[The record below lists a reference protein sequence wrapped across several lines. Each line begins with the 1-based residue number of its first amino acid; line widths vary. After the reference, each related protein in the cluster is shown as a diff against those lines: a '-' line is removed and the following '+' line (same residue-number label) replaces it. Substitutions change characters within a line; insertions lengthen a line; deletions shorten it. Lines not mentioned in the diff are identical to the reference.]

1 MPLDEP
7 GRITPQQQ
15 PAPPRSTSRRRF
27 LGGAAAAGVGL
38 AAGAGVAAGYGIRSA
53 NAASPAPVDSGVARA
68 NAVVPFYGARQAGVT
83 TPQQDRLMF
92 AALDVTTT
100 DTDEMQRMLGR
111 WAAMAA
117 RLTAGKQVSDSPV
130 REQQPPFDTGESMDL
145 GPHSLTITVGF
156 GPSLFDERL
165 GLADR
170 RPAELAPLGTIPGDA
185 VMKPA
190 LSDGDLCIQ
199 ACADDPQVVF
209 HAIRNMVRA
218 ARGTAVLKWSQL
230 GFGRASAT
238 GAGQSTPRNLMGFKD
253 GTRNIHADDTAALDA
268 QVWVPPAVAGATGQP
283 AAATG
288 WMAGGSFLVAR
299 KIRMEIESWDTDP
312 LADQE
317 RIFGRS
323 KATGAPLTGGDE
335 FAPVDYAATGPTG
348 PAIDVNAHIRL
359 ASPEQN
365 GGIRLLRRGYN
376 YTDGQ
381 DPDTGKLAA
390 GLFFI
395 AFQRDPH
402 AQFKALQTR
411 LGRSDLLNEYIAH
424 IGGGLWACPPGVSG
438 PGDWFGKALFT

>member
-1 MPLDEP
+1 MSEQ
-7 GRITPQQQ
+7 G
-15 PAPPRSTSRRRF
+15 TSRRRF

-38 AAGAGVAAGYGIRSA
+38 AAGVGVAAGYGIRSA
-53 NAASPAPVDSGVARA
+53 NDDPSSPDTGQSSGDLDAMA
-68 NAVVPFYGARQAGVT
+68 NAVVPFYGRRQAGIT
-83 TPQQDRLMF
+83 TAQQERLMF

-100 DTDEMQRMLGR
+100 DVEELKRMLGR
-111 WAAMAA
+111 WAAIAA
-117 RLTAGKQVSDSPV
+117 RLAAGKLVSDSPV
-130 REQQPPFDTGESMDL
+130 RDEQPPFDTGEAMDL
-145 GPHSLTITVGF
+145 GPHSLTMTVGF
-156 GPSLFDERL
+156 GPSLFDDRFA
-165 GLADR
+165 LASR
-170 RPAELAPLGTIPGDA
+170 MPAELTPFGTIPGDA
-185 VMKPA
+185 VMKA
-190 LSDGDLCIQ
+190 AISDGDLCIQ

-238 GAGQSTPRNLMGFKD
+238 GAGQTTPRNLMGFKD
-253 GTRNIHADDTAALDA
+253 GTNNIHADDTAALDE
-268 QVWVPPAVAGATGQP
+268 QVWAPAGA
-283 AAATG
+283 G
-288 WMAGGSFLVAR
+288 WMTDGSYLVAR
-299 KIRMEIESWDTDP
+299 KIRMEIEAWDTDP
-312 LADQE
+312 LTDQE
-317 RIFGRS
+317 RIFARN
-323 KATGAPLTGGDE
+323 KVTGAPITGGDE
-335 FAPVDYAATGPTG
+335 FTPFDFGKTTASGEPV
-348 PAIDVNAHIRL
+348 IDIDAHTRL

-395 AFQRDPH
+395 AFQRDPQ

-438 PGDWFGKALFT
+438 PGDWFGKSLFI

>member
-1 MPLDEP
+1 VGAPQSP
-7 GRITPQQQ
+7 RTP
-15 PAPPRSTSRRRF
+15 PSGSRATSRRRF
-27 LGGAAAAGVGL
+27 LGGAAAAGVGI
-38 AAGAGVAAGYGIRSA
+38 AAGVGVGAGYGIGS
-53 NAASPAPVDSGVARA
+53 ARA
-68 NAVVPFYGARQAGVT
+68 AEQAAPQVDAATSKADAVVPFYGPRQAGIT
-83 TPQQDRLMF
+83 TPQQERLMF

-100 DTDEMQRMLGR
+100 DSDELQRMLGR

-130 REQQPPFDTGESMDL
+130 RDQQPPFDTGESMDL

-156 GPSLFDERL
+156 GPSLFDDRF

-170 RPAELAPLGTIPGDA
+170 RPAELAPFGTMPGDA

-268 QVWVPPAVAGATGQP
+268 QVWVPGRAGSGQSATAGA
-283 AAATG
+283 A
-288 WMAGGSFLVAR
+288 WMAGGSYLVAR

-317 RIFGRS
+317 RIFGRN

-335 FAPVDYAATGPTG
+335 FAAVDYAATGPAG
-348 PAIDVNAHIRL
+348 PVIDVNAHIRL

-395 AFQRDPH
+395 AFQRDPQ
-402 AQFKALQTR
+402 AQFKVLQTR

-438 PGDWFGKALFT
+438 PGDWFGKALFR

>member
-1 MPLDEP
+1 M
-7 GRITPQQQ
+7 
-15 PAPPRSTSRRRF
+15 
-27 LGGAAAAGVGL
+27 
-38 AAGAGVAAGYGIRSA
+38 
-53 NAASPAPVDSGVARA
+53 
-68 NAVVPFYGARQAGVT
+68 VPFYGARQAGIT
-83 TPQQDRLMF
+83 TPQQERLMF

-100 DTDEMQRMLGR
+100 DSDELQRMLGR
-111 WAAMAA
+111 WAAVAA

-130 REQQPPFDTGESMDL
+130 RDQQAPFDTGESMDL
-145 GPHSLTITVGF
+145 GPHCLTVTVGF
-156 GPSLFDERL
+156 GPSLFDDRF
-165 GLADR
+165 GLAER
-170 RPAELAPLGTIPGDA
+170 RPPELAPFGTIPGDA
-185 VMKPA
+185 VMRPA

-209 HAIRNMVRA
+209 HAVRNMVRA
-218 ARGTAVLKWSQL
+218 ARGTAVLKWSQV

-238 GAGQSTPRNLMGFKD
+238 GSGQSTPRNLMGFKD

-268 QVWVPPAVAGATGQP
+268 QVWVPSAAIAASAPAGGQP
-283 AAATG
+283 GGAG
-288 WMAGGSFLVAR
+288 EWMAGGSYLVAR

-312 LADQE
+312 LVDQE

-323 KATGAPLTGGDE
+323 KASGAPLTGGDE
-335 FAPVDYAATGPTG
+335 FTPVDYAAAGPSG
-348 PAIDVNAHIRL
+348 PVIDVNAHIRL

-365 GGIRLLRRGYN
+365 GGIKLLRRGYN
-376 YTDGQ
+376 YADGQ
-381 DPDTGKLAA
+381 DPATGKLAA

-438 PGDWFGKALFT
+438 PGDWFGKALFR

>member
-1 MPLDEP
+1 MEHS
-7 GRITPQQQ
+7 R
-15 PAPPRSTSRRRF
+15 PATGQHPAQRATSRRRF

-53 NAASPAPVDSGVARA
+53 DAAAPAPVDPGAA
-68 NAVVPFYGARQAGVT
+68 QADAVVPFYGPRQAGIT
-83 TPQQDRLMF
+83 TPQQEQLMF
-92 AALDVTTT
+92 AALDVITT
-100 DTDEMQRMLGR
+100 DSDQLQRLLGR

-117 RLTAGKQVSDSPV
+117 RLTAGQQVSDSPV
-130 REQQPPFDTGESMDL
+130 HGQQPPFDTGESMDL

-156 GPSLFDERL
+156 GPSLFDDRF

-170 RPAELAPLGTIPGDA
+170 RPPELAPFGTVPGDA

-230 GFGRASAT
+230 GFGRASVT

-253 GTRNIHADDTAALDA
+253 GTRNIHADDPAALDA
-268 QVWVPPAVAGATGQP
+268 HVWVP
-283 AAATG
+283 AADSDRAASDPVGVRGGTG
-288 WMAGGSFLVAR
+288 WMAGGSYLVAR

-317 RIFGRS
+317 RIFGRN

-335 FAPVDYAATGPTG
+335 FAAVDYAAAG
-348 PAIDVNAHIRL
+348 PAGPVIDVNAHIRL

-381 DPDTGKLAA
+381 DPETGKLAA

-395 AFQRDPH
+395 AFQRDPQ
-402 AQFKALQTR
+402 AQFAVLQTR
-411 LGRSDLLNEYIAH
+411 LGRSDLLNEYVAH
-424 IGGGLWACPPGVSG
+424 IGGGLWACPPGVSR
-438 PGDWFGKALFT
+438 PGDWFGRALFR

>member
-1 MPLDEP
+1 MERTDTENRGP
-7 GRITPQQQ
+7 
-15 PAPPRSTSRRRF
+15 SRRRF

-38 AAGAGVAAGYGIRSA
+38 AAGVGVAAGYGIRTADGASA
-53 NAASPAPVDSGVARA
+53 PTVDAATARA
-68 NAVVPFYGARQAGVT
+68 QNVVPFYGPRQAGIT
-83 TPQQDRLMF
+83 TAQQERLMF

-100 DTDEMQRMLGR
+100 DVEELQRMLGR

-117 RLTAGKQVSDSPV
+117 RLTAGKQVSDSPI
-130 REQQPPFDTGESMDL
+130 RPEQPPFDTGESMDL

-156 GPSLFDERL
+156 GPSLFDDRF

-170 RPAELAPLGTIPGDA
+170 MPAELAPFGTMPGDA

-253 GTRNIHADDTAALDA
+253 GTNNMHADDTAALDE
-268 QVWVPPAVAGATGQP
+268 QVWVPSGGAASPTD
-283 AAATG
+283 
-288 WMAGGSFLVAR
+288 WMAGGSYLVAR

-312 LADQE
+312 LTDQE
-317 RIFGRS
+317 RIFARH
-323 KATGAPLTGGDE
+323 KATGAPLTGGEE
-335 FAPVDYAATGPTG
+335 FTPVDYAAVDATG
-348 PAIDVNAHIRL
+348 ALVVDMNAHIRL

-365 GGIRLLRRGYN
+365 GGVRLLRRGYN

-395 AFQRDPH
+395 AFQRDPQK
-402 AQFKALQTR
+402 QFKALQTR

-424 IGGGLWACPPGVSG
+424 IGGGLWACPPGVSA
-438 PGDWFGKALFT
+438 PGDWFGRSLFR

>member
-1 MPLDEP
+1 MTEQ
-7 GRITPQQQ
+7 G
-15 PAPPRSTSRRRF
+15 TSRRRF
-27 LGGAAAAGVGL
+27 LSGAAAAGVGL

-53 NAASPAPVDSGVARA
+53 NDDSGDAPAASLSTVDSATTRA
-68 NAVVPFYGARQAGVT
+68 LATVPFYGARQAGIT
-83 TPQQDRLMF
+83 TTQQERLMF
-92 AALDVTTT
+92 ASLDVTTT
-100 DTDEMQRMLGR
+100 DVEELKRMLGR
-111 WAAMAA
+111 WAAIAA
-117 RLTAGKQVSDSPV
+117 RLTAGKLISDSPV
-130 REQQPPFDTGESMDL
+130 RDEQPPFDTGESMDL

-156 GPSLFDERL
+156 GPSLFDERF
-165 GLADR
+165 GLTDR
-170 RPAELAPLGTIPGDA
+170 MPAELTPFGTIPGDA

-190 LSDGDLCIQ
+190 ISDGDLCIQ

-238 GAGQSTPRNLMGFKD
+238 GAGQRTPRNLMGFKD
-253 GTRNIHADDTAALDA
+253 GTNNIHADDTAALDE
-268 QVWVPPAVAGATGQP
+268 QVWVGAGSADTADAGNDN
-283 AAATG
+283 AA
-288 WMAGGSFLVAR
+288 WMSGGSYLVAR

-312 LADQE
+312 LTDQE

-323 KATGAPLTGGDE
+323 KVTGAPLTGGDE
-335 FAPVDYAATGPTG
+335 FTPVDYSKTDDAGEPV
-348 PAIDVNAHIRL
+348 VNIAAHIRL
-359 ASPEQN
+359 SAPEQN
-365 GGIRLLRRGYN
+365 NGSKLLRRGYN

-395 AFQRDPH
+395 AFQRDPQ
-402 AQFKALQTR
+402 AQFKVIQSR

-438 PGDWFGKALFT
+438 PGDWFGKSLFS

>member
-1 MPLDEP
+1 MNEQ
-7 GRITPQQQ
+7 G
-15 PAPPRSTSRRRF
+15 TSRRRF

-38 AAGAGVAAGYGIRSA
+38 AAGVGVAAGYGIRSA
-53 NAASPAPVDSGVARA
+53 NDDQSGTAAAQSADPEATA
-68 NAVVPFYGARQAGVT
+68 NAVVPFYGARQAGIT
-83 TPQQDRLMF
+83 TAQQERLMF

-100 DTDEMQRMLGR
+100 DVEELKRMLGR
-111 WAAMAA
+111 WAAIAA
-117 RLTAGKQVSDSPV
+117 RLTAGKLVSDSPV
-130 REQQPPFDTGESMDL
+130 RDEQPPFDTGEALDL

-156 GPSLFDERL
+156 GPSLFDDRF
-165 GLADR
+165 GLAAR
-170 RPAELAPLGTIPGDA
+170 LPAELTPFGTIPGDA

-190 LSDGDLCIQ
+190 ISDGDLCIQ

-238 GAGQSTPRNLMGFKD
+238 GAGQRTPRNLMGFKD
-253 GTRNIHADDTAALDA
+253 GTNNIHADDTAALDE
-268 QVWVPPAVAGATGQP
+268 QVWVAQGA
-283 AAATG
+283 G
-288 WMAGGSFLVAR
+288 WMAGGSYLVAR
-299 KIRMEIESWDTDP
+299 KIRMEIEAWDTDP
-312 LADQE
+312 LTDQE
-317 RIFGRS
+317 RIFGRN
-323 KATGAPLTGGDE
+323 KTTGAPITGGDE
-335 FAPVDYAATGPTG
+335 FTPFDFGKTTASGAPV
-348 PAIDVNAHIRL
+348 IDVDAHTRL

-395 AFQRDPH
+395 AFQRDPQT
-402 AQFKALQTR
+402 QFKALQTR

-424 IGGGLWACPPGVSG
+424 VGGGLWACPPGVSG
-438 PGDWFGKALFT
+438 PGDWFGKALFS